1 MDNTMKFEVEIADA
15 SGHSTVQMTKN
26 ELTEKVNSTQGSWVF
41 VNDQLVSA
49 ADIAGMD
56 LEVGSRIRLMPGLV
70 GGQDAP
76 TFVVEIADSTGHAEA
91 VMTQAELV
99 EKANATQ
106 GSWVFVNDQL
116 VNTSDLADMNM
127 EAGSRIRLMPGL
139 VGGQDAPTFVVE
151 IADST
156 GHAEAVMTQAELAEK
171 ASLRRGSWVFVND
184 QLVDVADI
192 AEMNLDAGSRIRLM
206 PGLVGGQDAPL
217 FEVEI
222 ADATGHST
230 VQMSQAEVAEKA
242 NQTQGSWVFVNDQLV
257 SAADI
262 ADMNL
267 EAGSRIRLMPG
278 LVGGRAC

>member
-15 SGHSTVQMTKN
+15 SGHSTVQMTQN
-26 ELTEKVNSTQGSWVF
+26 ELTEKVNATQGSWVF

-49 ADIAGMD
+49 ADIA
-56 LEVGSRIRLMPGLV
+56 
-70 GGQDAP
+70 
-76 TFVVEIADSTGHAEA
+76 
-91 VMTQAELV
+91 
-99 EKANATQ
+99 
-106 GSWVFVNDQL
+106 
-116 VNTSDLADMNM
+116 DMNL

-156 GHAEAVMTQAELAEK
+156 GHAEAVMTQAELTEK
-171 ASLRRGSWVFVND
+171 VN
-184 QLVDVADI
+184 A
-192 AEMNLDAGSRIRLM
+192 
-206 PGLVGGQDAPL
+206 
-217 FEVEI
+217 
-222 ADATGHST
+222 
-230 VQMSQAEVAEKA
+230 
-242 NQTQGSWVFVNDQLV
+242 TQGSWVFVNDQLV

>member
-1 MDNTMKFEVEIADA
+1 MDDNMKFEVEIADA

-49 ADIAGMD
+49 ADIAGMN
-56 LEVGSRIRLMPGLV
+56 L
-70 GGQDAP
+70 
-76 TFVVEIADSTGHAEA
+76 
-91 VMTQAELV
+91 
-99 EKANATQ
+99 
-106 GSWVFVNDQL
+106 
-116 VNTSDLADMNM
+116 

-156 GHAEAVMTQAELAEK
+156 GHAEAVMTQAEITEK
-171 ASLRRGSWVFVND
+171 VNS
-184 QLVDVADI
+184 A
-192 AEMNLDAGSRIRLM
+192 
-206 PGLVGGQDAPL
+206 
-217 FEVEI
+217 
-222 ADATGHST
+222 
-230 VQMSQAEVAEKA
+230 
-242 NQTQGSWVFVNDQLV
+242 QGSWVFVNDQLV

-262 ADMNL
+262 AGMNL

>member
-1 MDNTMKFEVEIADA
+1 
-15 SGHSTVQMTKN
+15 
-26 ELTEKVNSTQGSWVF
+26 
-41 VNDQLVSA
+41 
-49 ADIAGMD
+49 
-56 LEVGSRIRLMPGLV
+56 MPGLV

-91 VMTQAELV
+91 VMTQAEIT
-99 EKANATQ
+99 EKVNSAQ

-116 VNTSDLADMNM
+116 VSAADIAGMNL

-156 GHAEAVMTQAELAEK
+156 GHAEAVMTQAELTEK
-171 ASLRRGSWVFVND
+171 VN
-184 QLVDVADI
+184 
-192 AEMNLDAGSRIRLM
+192 S
-206 PGLVGGQDAPL
+206 
-217 FEVEI
+217 
-222 ADATGHST
+222 
-230 VQMSQAEVAEKA
+230 
-242 NQTQGSWVFVNDQLV
+242 TQGSWVFVNDQLV

-262 ADMNL
+262 AGMNL

>member
-15 SGHSTVQMTKN
+15 SGHSTVQMTQN
-26 ELTEKVNSTQGSWVF
+26 ELTEKVNATQGSWVF

-49 ADIAGMD
+49 ADIA
-56 LEVGSRIRLMPGLV
+56 
-70 GGQDAP
+70 
-76 TFVVEIADSTGHAEA
+76 
-91 VMTQAELV
+91 
-99 EKANATQ
+99 
-106 GSWVFVNDQL
+106 
-116 VNTSDLADMNM
+116 DMNL

-156 GHAEAVMTQAELAEK
+156 GHAEAVMTQAELTEK
-171 ASLRRGSWVFVND
+171 VN
-184 QLVDVADI
+184 
-192 AEMNLDAGSRIRLM
+192 
-206 PGLVGGQDAPL
+206 
-217 FEVEI
+217 
-222 ADATGHST
+222 AT
-230 VQMSQAEVAEKA
+230 K
-242 NQTQGSWVFVNDQLV
+242 GSWVFVNDQLV